1 MLDAVVIGAGPN
13 GLTAAATLARAG
25 CRVLVLEA
33 QPLPGGA
40 VRTAELTEPGFR
52 HDVGAAF
59 LDWAPVSPGL
69 RALDI
74 AGAGFRFTN
83 APIDSAHL
91 APDGSCGVLARDEAR
106 MRSEMGADGEPL
118 ARLSAWR
125 RRMGDGFGEV
135 TLGPLPL
142 LGPALA
148 AGPVTMARLGLSML
162 QSPAAAARRFSTPAG
177 QRIVPQLAL
186 HADTGPD
193 DAGGG
198 AVGLGLA
205 LSALDPGCV
214 VPLGG
219 AGELT
224 AALCR
229 RLAEAG
235 GQLRCGAGVAKILV
249 RGGAVA
255 AVRTRGGEE
264 IECRAVL
271 ADTTP
276 WALCGSLVD
285 PAELPPLLV
294 DGVRAFEHGWG
305 TFKVD
310 WSLDG
315 PVPWIAPAAREAAV
329 VHLGG
334 DIDAL
339 RTFTAQVRAGLLPEH
354 PFCLVGQQS
363 LFDPSRAP
371 PGKHTLWV
379 YSHVPSELPAGWADS
394 REAFADRLAAE
405 IELHAPGF
413 RALVRR
419 RAIAAPPD
427 LEAMDEN
434 LVGGDLGGG
443 TAKLRGQL
451 VFRPAF
457 PYFRHRMGVRG
468 LYLCSASTHPGGGAH
483 GACGYNAARLAL
495 ADLR

>member
-1 MLDAVVIGAGPN
+1 MPDAVVIGAGPN

-25 CRVLVLEA
+25 VKTLLLEA

-40 VRTAELTEPGFR
+40 VRTAELTEPGFK

-69 RALDI
+69 RALDV
-74 AGAGFRFTN
+74 AGAGFRWTN
-83 APIDSAHL
+83 APVDSAHL
-91 APDGSCGVLARDEAR
+91 APDGTCGILTRDEAR
-106 MRSEMGADGEPL
+106 LRREMGADGEAL
-118 ARLSAWR
+118 AGLLAWR
-125 RRMGDGFGEV
+125 RDLGDRFGEV
-135 TLGPLPL
+135 TLGALPL

-162 QSPAAAARRFSTPAG
+162 QSPARWSKRFATPAAR
-177 QRIVPQLAL
+177 RIVPQLAL

-193 DAGGG
+193 DAGGA

-205 LSALDPGCV
+205 LSGLDPGCI

-224 AALCR
+224 AALCK

-235 GQLRCGAGVAKILV
+235 GELRCATGAAKILV

-255 AVRTRGGEE
+255 AVRTRGGDE
-264 IECRAVL
+264 IPCRAVL
-271 ADTTP
+271 ADVTP
-276 WALCGSLVD
+276 WALCGGLVD
-285 PAELPPLLV
+285 ERELPPLLV
-294 DGVRAFEHGWG
+294 DGVRLFAHGWG

-315 PVPWIAPAAREAAV
+315 PVPWTAPSARETAV

-334 DIDAL
+334 DLPEL
-339 RTFTAQVRAGLLPEH
+339 RAFTAQVRAGQLPEH

-379 YSHVPSELPAGWADS
+379 YTHVPSTLPGGWDAA
-394 REAFADRLAAE
+394 REGFADRLADE
-405 IELHAPGF
+405 IERHAPGF

-419 RAIAAPPD
+419 RAISAPPD

-457 PYFRHRMGVRG
+457 PYFRYRMGVRG

-495 ADLR
+495 TDLG

>member
-1 MLDAVVIGAGPN
+1 MPDVVVIGAGPN

-25 CRVLVLEA
+25 LRVLALEA
-33 QPLPGGA
+33 QAQPGGA

-69 RALDI
+69 RALDV
-74 AGAGFRFTN
+74 AGAGFRFAS

-91 APDGSCGVLARDEAR
+91 APDGSCGILARDEAR
-106 MRSEMGADGEPL
+106 MRREMGADGGAL
-118 ARLSAWR
+118 AGLWAWR
-125 RRMGDGFGEV
+125 RDLGDRFGEV
-135 TLGPLPL
+135 ALGALPL
-142 LGPALA
+142 LGPALS
-148 AGPVTMARLGLSML
+148 AGPLTMARLGLSML
-162 QSPAAAARRFSTPAG
+162 QSPAAWSRRFSTPAA

-193 DAGGG
+193 DAGG
-198 AVGLGLA
+198 AAIGLGLA
-205 LSALDPGCV
+205 LSAFDPGCI

-224 AALCR
+224 AAIGR
-229 RLAEAG
+229 RLTEAG
-235 GQLRCGAGVAKILV
+235 GELRCSTRAEKILV

-255 AVRTRGGEE
+255 AVRAGGEE
-264 IECRAVL
+264 IPCRAVL

-276 WALCGSLVD
+276 WALCGRLVD
-285 PAELPPLLV
+285 EAALPPLLV
-294 DGVRAFEHGWG
+294 DGVRAFAHGWG

-315 PVPWIAPAAREAAV
+315 PVPWSSPLAREAAV
-329 VHLGG
+329 VHLCG
-334 DIDAL
+334 DLPEL
-339 RTFTAQVRAGLLPEH
+339 RAFTAQVRAGELPEH
-354 PFCLVGQQS
+354 PYCLVGQQS

-379 YSHVPSELPAGWADS
+379 YTHVPPALPGGWESA
-394 REAFADRLAAE
+394 RERFADRLADE
-405 IELHAPGF
+405 IERHAPGF
-413 RALVRR
+413 RALVRQ
-419 RAIAAPPD
+419 RAISAPPD

-451 VFRPAF
+451 FFRPAF
-457 PYFRHRMGVRG
+457 PYFRYRMGVRG

-483 GACGYNAARLAL
+483 GACGYNAARLAIS
-495 ADLR
+495 DLT

>member
-1 MLDAVVIGAGPN
+1 MHDAVVIGAGPN
-13 GLTAAATLARAG
+13 GLTAAATLAKAG
-25 CRVLVLEA
+25 CKVLVLEA
-33 QPLPGGA
+33 QPEPGGA

-52 HDVGAAF
+52 HDLGAAF

-74 AGAGFRFTN
+74 TGAGFRFTN

-91 APDGSCGVLARDEAR
+91 APAGSCGVLSRDEAQLR
-106 MRSEMGADGEPL
+106 KEMGLDGEPL
-118 ARLSAWR
+118 ARLVAWR
-125 RRMGDGFGEV
+125 RSIGDKFGEL
-135 TLGPLPL
+135 TLGVLPL
-142 LGPALA
+142 LGPAVA
-148 AGPVTMARLGLSML
+148 AGPLTMARLGLSVL
-162 QSPAAAARRFSTPAG
+162 QTPAGYSKRFSTPAA
-177 QRIVPQLAL
+177 QRIIPQLAL

-193 DAGGG
+193 DAGG
-198 AVGLGLA
+198 AAIGLGLA
-205 LSALDPGCV
+205 LSGIDPGCV

-224 AALCR
+224 RAICQ
-229 RLAEAG
+229 RLTEAG
-235 GQLRCGAGVAKILV
+235 GELQCSTGVAKVVV
-249 RGGAVA
+249 RGGSVA
-255 AVRTRGGEE
+255 AVRTRAGDE
-264 IECRAVL
+264 IPCRAVL

-276 WALCGSLVD
+276 WALCGGLVD
-285 PAELPPLLV
+285 EKELPPLLV

-315 PVPWIAPAAREAAV
+315 PVPWTAPLARTAAV

-334 DIDAL
+334 DLPAL
-339 RTFTAQVRAGLLPEH
+339 RAFSEQVRAGRLPEH

-379 YSHVPSELPAGWADS
+379 YTHVPPALLEGWAAA
-394 REAFADRLAAE
+394 REPFADRLADE

-419 RAIAAPPD
+419 RAISAPPD

-443 TAKLRGQL
+443 TARLQGQL
-451 VFRPAF
+451 IFRPAF
-457 PYFRHRMGVRG
+457 PYFRYRMGVRG

-483 GACGYNAARLAL
+483 GACGYNAARFAL
-495 ADLR
+495 ADLG